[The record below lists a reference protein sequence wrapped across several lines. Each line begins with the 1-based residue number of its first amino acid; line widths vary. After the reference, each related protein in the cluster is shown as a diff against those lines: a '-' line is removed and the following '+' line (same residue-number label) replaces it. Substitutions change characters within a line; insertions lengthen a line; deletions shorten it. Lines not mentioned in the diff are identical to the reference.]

1 MPEQSNVRKLVEDAP
16 VVKVVATAFSLVVGL
31 TPDKQLTFQSGFEG
45 DEPDEVINLRMDK
58 MLRLAD
64 RIRSRYEIPEA
75 EEELAKQQE
84 TVSNLRFDLDRLD
97 KQHEHD
103 QAARQVELA
112 ELDTLCAADIKETEE
127 AVNLE
132 ILNIQKTRESVHAS
146 GLAAHQK
153 SGRMGSYV
161 PAGAAKSDLAKCDQA
176 LETMKTLRET
186 RVAEVVNQYDQRR
199 ITLQGEIDKAENE
212 RELHRSNQ
220 GVSLERWG
228 KAIVDQEAKLARLKA
243 AAGG

>member
-1 MPEQSNVRKLVEDAP
+1 MPEQSNVRKLVDDAP
-16 VVKVVATAFSLVVGL
+16 VVKVVATAFSLTVGL

-45 DEPDEVINLRMDK
+45 DEPREVVNARMDA
-58 MLRLAD
+58 MLYFAD

-84 TVSNLRFDLDRLD
+84 TVANLKFDLDRLD

-103 QAARQVELA
+103 QAARKVELA
-112 ELDTLCAADIKETEE
+112 TLDSLLEDDVKKAQET
-127 AVNLE
+127 VNLE
-132 ILNIQKTRESVHAS
+132 ILNVQKTREGVHAN
-146 GLAAHQK
+146 GVAAHQR

-161 PAGAAKSDLAKCDQA
+161 PAGAAKADLAKCDQA
-176 LETMKTLRET
+176 LETLKGLRET
-186 RVAEVVNQYDQRR
+186 QVESLSNEYAQRR
-199 ITLQGEIDKAENE
+199 LAMQAEIDKAENE
-212 RELHRSNQ
+212 RTLHRDNQ

-243 AAGG
+243 AASG